1 MSTPGEPA
9 DLTNKSVVKAIRLLR
24 VLGHHSGGASAT
36 ALASEASL
44 ARPTAFRLLST
55 LEREG
60 LVDRTENT
68 YTLGWEMARLGRLA
82 DPHAGLVSR
91 VRPALDELAAEL
103 GETVTLAVPNSRHDY
118 DLVAE
123 AAGPHMVGVS
133 VRDVVGQHFP
143 LHASST
149 GKIMLA
155 ELPEGEVRGRLP
167 ETLEA
172 FTPRTI
178 VDREVLLRELREV
191 REQGYSV
198 IDNEL
203 EEELLSLSRPVRDT
217 AGTLTAVL
225 TVDGPRYRFGRDR
238 IPSALQSMQATAR
251 RVAELLWQGE
261 DGDAPA

>member
-1 MSTPGEPA
+1 MGTPGEPA
-9 DLTNKSVVKAIRLLR
+9 DLTNKSVVKAVRLLR
-24 VLGHHSGGASAT
+24 VLGRRGGGASAT
-36 ALASEASL
+36 TLASEAGI

-60 LVDRTENT
+60 LVDRVDNA
-68 YTLGWEMARLGRLA
+68 YTLGWEMARLGKLA

-123 AAGPHMVGVS
+123 ASGPHMVGVS

-149 GKIMLA
+149 GKVMLA
-155 ELPEGEVRGRLP
+155 ELPEEEVRGLLP
-167 ETLEA
+167 AELEA

-178 VDREVLLRELREV
+178 VDRQVLLRELGEV

-203 EEELLSLSRPVRDT
+203 EEELLSLSRPVRDA
-217 AGTLTAVL
+217 AGTLAAVL

-238 IPSALQSMQATAR
+238 IPGALQSMRSTAE
-251 RVAELLWQGE
+251 RVADLLWQAE
-261 DGDAPA
+261 GD

>member
-1 MSTPGEPA
+1 MGAPGEPA
-9 DLTNKSVVKAIRLLR
+9 DLTNKSVVKAVRLLR
-24 VLGHHSGGASAT
+24 VLAQHGGGASAT
-36 ALASEASL
+36 ALASEAGV

-60 LVDRTENT
+60 LVDRSENT
-68 YTLGWEMARLGRLA
+68 YSLGWEMARLGRLA
-82 DPHAGLVSR
+82 DPYAGLVSR
-91 VRPALDELAAEL
+91 AQPALNDLAAEL

-133 VRDVVGQHFP
+133 VRDVVGEHFP

-149 GKIMLA
+149 GKIILA
-155 ELPEGEVRGRLP
+155 ELPAEEARGLLP
-167 ETLEA
+167 EKLEA
-172 FTPRTI
+172 FTSRTI
-178 VDREVLLRELREV
+178 VDREALLRELGAI
-191 REQGYSV
+191 REQDYSV

-203 EEELLSLSRPVRDT
+203 EEELLSLSRPVRDA

-251 RVAELLWQGE
+251 RVAELLWQV
-261 DGDAPA
+261 DLGDALA

>member
-1 MSTPGEPA
+1 MGTPGEPA
-9 DLTNKSVVKAIRLLR
+9 DVTNKSVVKAVRLLR
-24 VLGHHSGGASAT
+24 VLAHHGSGASAT
-36 ALASEASL
+36 ELASEAGI

-60 LVDRTENT
+60 LIDRAENN

-82 DPHAGLVSR
+82 DPYVGLVSR
-91 VRPALDELAAEL
+91 VQPALDELAAEL
-103 GETVTLAVPNSRHDY
+103 GETVTLAVPNSRRDY

-133 VRDVVGQHFP
+133 VRDVVGEHFP

-155 ELPEGEVRGRLP
+155 ELPEEEVRGLLP
-167 ETLEA
+167 EQLEA

-178 VDREVLLRELREV
+178 VDREALLRELGEV

-203 EEELLSLSRPVRDT
+203 EEELLSLSRPVRDA

-238 IPSALQSMQATAR
+238 IPGALQSMQATAK
-251 RVAELLWQGE
+251 RVAELLWQAG